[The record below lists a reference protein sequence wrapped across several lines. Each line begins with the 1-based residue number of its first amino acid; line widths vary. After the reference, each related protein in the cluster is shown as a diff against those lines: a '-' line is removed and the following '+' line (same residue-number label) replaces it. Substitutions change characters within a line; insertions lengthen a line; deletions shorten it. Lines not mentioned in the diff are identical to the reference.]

1 MRSTEWLSYEFSFS
15 AVSAP
20 FRFRKIMAGY
30 FKSSRSKVKV
40 TGQAV
45 ASSLDKFVVI
55 APPIVVA
62 DSLTR
67 PRDQRA
73 RKQYPSALRAQ
84 HIRPT
89 SEME

>member
-1 MRSTEWLSYEFSFS
+1 MRSTEWHSFNFSFRRIF
-15 AVSAP
+15 VSV
-20 FRFRKIMAGY
+20 KIMAGY

-73 RKQYPSALRAQ
+73 RKQYPSALHAQ
-84 HIRPT
+84 RT
-89 SEME
+89 RLASKR